1 MEPSAQ
7 EPLILVT
14 NDDGVLAPGIRAL
27 FEAVRPLGRAI
38 MVAPERDNS
47 AVSHAL
53 TMNRPL
59 RVKELEPDIFTL
71 DGTPTDCVTI
81 GMRKILPR
89 TPDLLVS
96 GINPGPNLGDDI
108 SYSGTVSAAI
118 EGTMYSV
125 PSLAISIGGEPP
137 FDFTIAAGVA
147 WKLASMALA
156 FGLPASTLLNINI
169 PPLPLRE
176 IKGIRFTTQGR
187 RLYKDS
193 IQETFDPWG
202 RKHYWIGGGTVHWL
216 GGDNTDEHAVR
227 HGFISVTPI
236 QLDLTNHSGVRFL
249 EKHWQM

>member
-1 MEPSAQ
+1 MSDEI
-7 EPLILVT
+7 LILVT
-14 NDDGVLAPGIRAL
+14 NDDGVHAPGVRAL
-27 FEAVRPLGRAI
+27 FEAVKPLGRAI
-38 MVAPERDNS
+38 LVAPERDNS

-59 RVKELEPDIFTL
+59 RVKELEEDVYTL

-89 TPDLLVS
+89 LPDLLVS

-125 PSLAISIGGEPP
+125 PSLAISIGGELPY
-137 FDFTIAAGVA
+137 DFTIAAGVA
-147 WKLASMALA
+147 WKLAAMALE

-169 PPLPLRE
+169 PPLPLSE

-187 RLYKDS
+187 RIYKDA

-216 GGDNTDEHAVR
+216 GGTNTDEHAIR
-227 HGFISVTPI
+227 DGFISVTPI

-249 EKHWQM
+249 EERWQM

>member
-1 MEPSAQ
+1 MSE
-7 EPLILVT
+7 ETLILVT
-14 NDDGVLAPGIRAL
+14 NDDGVYAPGIRAL
-27 FEAVRPLGRAI
+27 FEAVKPLGRAI

-59 RVKELEPDIFTL
+59 RVRELEEDIYTL

-89 TPDLLVS
+89 LPDLLVS

-125 PSLAISIGGEPP
+125 PSLAISIGGELPH
-137 FDFTIAAGVA
+137 DFTIAAGVA
-147 WKLASMALA
+147 WKLAAMALE
-156 FGLPASTLLNINI
+156 FGLPESTLLNINI
-169 PPLPLRE
+169 PPLPLTE
-176 IKGIRFTTQGR
+176 IQGIRFTTQGR
-187 RLYKDS
+187 RVYKDA

-216 GGDNTDEHAVR
+216 GGSNTDEHAVR
-227 HGFISVTPI
+227 DGYISVTPI
-236 QLDLTNHSGVRFL
+236 QLDLTNHSGVQFL
-249 EKHWQM
+249 DQRWKM